1 MWQNKTVKHWLIL
14 YCKCQHLINESQMI
28 TNVRNAV
35 IFPQI
40 VDGGV
45 GELYGESSQS
55 SVCHLLEKQRNT
67 KVDKLERLRLYR
79 GRE

>member
-1 MWQNKTVKHWLIL
+1 MF
-14 YCKCQHLINESQMI
+14 

-45 GELYGESSQS
+45 SELYGESSQS
-55 SVCHLLEKQRNT
+55 SVCHLLEK
-67 KVDKLERLRLYR
+67 
-79 GRE
+79 